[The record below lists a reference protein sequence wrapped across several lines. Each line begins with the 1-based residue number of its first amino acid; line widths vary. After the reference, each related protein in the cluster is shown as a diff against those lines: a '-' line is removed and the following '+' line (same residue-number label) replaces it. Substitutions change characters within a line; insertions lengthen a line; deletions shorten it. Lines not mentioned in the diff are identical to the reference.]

1 MLRDGVK
8 TRPEFT
14 TLKAAFEKR
23 FPDDS
28 VAVAEFKN
36 DFTVH
41 NLPSTTGS
49 FACCSSPA
57 CKFDS
62 HS

>member
-28 VAVAEFKN
+28 VAVADQRPEH
-36 DFTVH
+36 DH
-41 NLPSTTGS
+41 
-49 FACCSSPA
+49 
-57 CKFDS
+57 DS
-62 HS
+62 MVQRGAAAS